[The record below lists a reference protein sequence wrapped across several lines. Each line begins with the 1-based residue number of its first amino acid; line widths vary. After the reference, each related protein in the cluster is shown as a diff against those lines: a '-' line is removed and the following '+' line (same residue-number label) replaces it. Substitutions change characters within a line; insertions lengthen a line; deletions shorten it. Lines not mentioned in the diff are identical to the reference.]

1 MPNISMQDNLIT
13 LNKDNGDVL
22 SFITTPINEDWKKSC
37 NIKLVGIE
45 NNSGLLDINI
55 TQEDLTSVFIYYKSY
70 YSLNYPDFFEGIGKN
85 RTTTLDYI
93 NIKNLGIFDYQVLLG
108 LIHNAKPLTIRDR
121 IAYARRHSWI
131 PNVGHGNRKVR
142 YA

>member
-1 MPNISMQDNLIT
+1 MPNIYMQDNLIT

-22 SFITTPINEDWKKSC
+22 TFITTPINEDWTKSC

-70 YSLNYPDFFEGIGKN
+70 YSLNYPDFFEGIGVN
-85 RTTTLDYI
+85 RTTTLDYM
-93 NIKNLGIFDYQVLLG
+93 NITNLGILDYQSLLG
-108 LIHNAKPLTIRDR
+108 FIHNAKPLTIRDR
-121 IAYARRHSWI
+121 VAYARRHGWI
-131 PNVGHGNRKVR
+131 PSVQHGTRKVR

>member
-22 SFITTPINEDWKKSC
+22 SFITTPINEDWTKSC

-45 NNSGLLDINI
+45 NNSGLLDIDI
-55 TQEDLTSVFIYYKSY
+55 TQEDLTNVFIYYKSY

-93 NIKNLGIFDYQVLLG
+93 NIKNLGILDYQSLLA
-108 LIHNAKPLTIRDR
+108 LIHSAKPLTIRDR
-121 IAYARRHSWI
+121 VAYARRHNWI
-131 PNVGHGNRKVR
+131 PKVQHGTRKVR